1 MIPLGLCQCLF
12 HPFTLQN
19 QISLRKAWFSTGFL
33 HFGSWEPKMRGYV
46 ILLVGGRVWFR
57 CCSKCVHSCPSY
69 QELSKFCLMLAKS
82 SCSLEVGTCSTCSSV
97 RTAAEATP
105 MLMVIWVINE
115 HIHMVWANFA
125 LIAKCMVYC
134 SVYCLDKIWWDIP
147 PQRIRHMQH
156 THIHLETP
164 RRETMKWD
172 EMRIHVSSCWV
183 FGFAQLPY
191 WDYCRYTRLIRP
203 CIPLQGIA
211 SLHWV
216 CQGVPNAPARW
227 YTNSKRTI
235 ETHVLHAWRCTDVS
249 DWNLY
254 ATWTSSR

>member
-1 MIPLGLCQCLF
+1 MSYGGESCEITHRHFYIQTLSQTRLHTETFTHKRFYTQTLLHADAF
-12 HPFTLQN
+12 TNRRFYTQMLLHTEAFTHRHFYTQTLLHTDPFTHRPFYTQTL
-19 QISLRKAWFSTGFL
+19 L
-33 HFGSWEPKMRGYV
+33 HTDAFTR
-46 ILLVGGRVWFR
+46 R
-57 CCSKCVHSCPSY
+57 CFY
-69 QELSKFCLMLAKS
+69 
-82 SCSLEVGTCSTCSSV
+82 T
-97 RTAAEATP
+97 
-105 MLMVIWVINE
+105 
-115 HIHMVWANFA
+115 
-125 LIAKCMVYC
+125 
-134 SVYCLDKIWWDIP
+134 
-147 PQRIRHMQH
+147 
-156 THIHLETP
+156 HLETP
-164 RRETMKWD
+164 QRETMKWD